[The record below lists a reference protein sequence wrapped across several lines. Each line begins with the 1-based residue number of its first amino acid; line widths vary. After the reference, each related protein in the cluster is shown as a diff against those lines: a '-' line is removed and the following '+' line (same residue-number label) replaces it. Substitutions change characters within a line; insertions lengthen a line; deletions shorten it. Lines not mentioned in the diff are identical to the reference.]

1 VTSEDSAR
9 LGGLLL
15 GQRLV
20 SVGVVA
26 DGEPVVGLLPYAVA
40 DDRSALIVQSSS
52 LARHSK
58 GLAAGAKWSGIVH
71 EPDAAGMDPLQVPRL
86 QLEGVVDPLPG
97 DRPEFQPSA
106 RAFLSRFPQ
115 AATTLQLP
123 DFTLYRLEIR
133 GGRMV
138 LGFGRALNLSPGHF
152 RDLTNAEGGR
162 IIPSQ

>member
-1 VTSEDSAR
+1 MTPEDSAR

-20 SVGVVA
+20 SLGVVVE
-26 DGEPVVGLLPYAVA
+26 GQPVVGLVPYAIS
-40 DDRSALIVQSSS
+40 DDRSALIVQASA

-58 GLAAGAKWSGIVH
+58 GLVAGAPWSGVVH
-71 EPDAAGMDPLQVPRL
+71 EPDAGGMDPLQVPRL
-86 QLEGVVDPLPG
+86 HLEGVVDPLAAG
-97 DRPEFQPSA
+97 RPEREPAA
-106 RAFLSRFPQ
+106 RVFLDRFPH

-138 LGFGRALNLSPGHF
+138 LGFGRALNLSASHF
-152 RDLTNAEGGR
+152 RDLRKGR
-162 IIPSQ
+162 E